1 MKHDEVGGAHP
12 PRVHASGRVG
22 YPSSVEPVT
31 RSPRIV
37 DLVFAADAAG
47 GRKRLGLGVAV
58 VLALYAG
65 VFAFVS
71 HLGSSLGPWGAELAA
86 RVHDAIAMERAVD
99 VTPPPPPLLAPAP
112 SPVESPRVAAPRTA
126 QATRAQ
132 RARPAPPAQA
142 GRLAAASSDPVD
154 FTGSAFMVGSGASY
168 AGATTTSTGTSQKP
182 ALGAVAPGETVG
194 AKVSARSR
202 ARPVSLDQAAW
213 NCPWPAEAD
222 ARQVDEQ
229 TVVLRAN
236 VRADGRADR
245 VDVLSDPG
253 SGFGSA
259 ARSCALGT
267 HFEPARDATGQPIA
281 AESPPI
287 RVHFFR

>member
-1 MKHDEVGGAHP
+1 
-12 PRVHASGRVG
+12 
-22 YPSSVEPVT
+22 
-31 RSPRIV
+31 V
-37 DLVFAADAAG
+37 DLVFAADTAG
-47 GRKRLGLGVAV
+47 GRGRLGLGVAV

-71 HLGSSLGPWGAELAA
+71 HLGSSLGPWGAEMAA

-99 VTPPPPPLLAPAP
+99 VTPPRPPTPAP
-112 SPVESPRVAAPRTA
+112 SPAESPHVAAPSTVKA
-126 QATRAQ
+126 SRAPH
-132 RARPAPPAQA
+132 ARPAPPAQA
-142 GRLAAASSDPVD
+142 GQLAAASSDPVD
-154 FTGSAFMVGSGASY
+154 FTGSAFIVGSSPSY
-168 AGATTTSTGTSQKP
+168 AGGATTSTGTSQKP
-182 ALGAVAPGETVG
+182 ALGAVAPGDTAGDKG
-194 AKVSARSR
+194 AARSR

-222 ARQVDEQ
+222 AQQVDEQ

-236 VRADGRADR
+236 VRTDGRADR

-253 SGFGSA
+253 FGFGSA
-259 ARSCALGT
+259 ARLCALGT
-267 HFEPARDATGQPIA
+267 HFEPARDVAGQPIA